1 MTYAIYNYILYI
13 CCYMHMFFKR
23 TSGKKNDSSSYLGR
37 KKLER
42 ERNKKGRL
50 AVLFIFHFI
59 LSCETEFL
67 TKCL

>member
-1 MTYAIYNYILYI
+1 
-13 CCYMHMFFKR
+13 MHMFFKR

>member
-1 MTYAIYNYILYI
+1 MLLHAYV
-13 CCYMHMFFKR
+13 FQEDFR
-23 TSGKKNDSSSYLGR
+23 EKNDSSSYLGR